1 MEEDIKKIQERIIE
15 PFYDFPNPISIE
27 LKDNDVELIEN
38 LIADNKRLDKE
49 NQALFEAYNFND
61 TNLLAKILKE
71 YRKETKDS
79 IPKSKAEELLEKLDK
94 EEKQE
99 LKGVKGQDRYFMK
112 QIYQAK
118 RNTIEELLQEGD
130 K

>member
-1 MEEDIKKIQERIIE
+1 MDVNGCFYAKEEASIQEDIKVLE
-15 PFYDFPNPISIE
+15 E
-27 LKDNDVELIEN
+27 LKNKKYIVDKVEGWEQYLLTTRQQIAIEN

-71 YRKETKDS
+71 YRKEILNS
-79 IPKSKAEELLEKLDK
+79 IPKSKVEELREIDNIDLLQFKIK
-94 EEKQE
+94 
-99 LKGVKGQDRYFMK
+99 
-112 QIYQAK
+112 
-118 RNTIEELLQEGD
+118 ELLQEGD

>member
-1 MEEDIKKIQERIIE
+1 MEEDIKVLEEMLNDIKTDKNKACYVDRDSLI
-15 PFYDFPNPISIE
+15 FPI
-27 LKDNDVELIEN
+27 IEN

-71 YRKETKDS
+71 YREEILNS
-79 IPKSKAEELLEKLDK
+79 IPKSKVEELREIDNIDLLQFKI
-94 EEKQE
+94 KQ
-99 LKGVKGQDRYFMK
+99 
-112 QIYQAK
+112 
-118 RNTIEELLQEGD
+118 LLQEGN